1 MLFGHITEARKNFK
15 LITLVKIKVKAI
27 EDNQKSSKMVST

>member
-1 MLFGHITEARKNFK
+1 MLFGHTTEARKNFK
-15 LITLVKIKVKAI
+15 ITLVKIKVKAI